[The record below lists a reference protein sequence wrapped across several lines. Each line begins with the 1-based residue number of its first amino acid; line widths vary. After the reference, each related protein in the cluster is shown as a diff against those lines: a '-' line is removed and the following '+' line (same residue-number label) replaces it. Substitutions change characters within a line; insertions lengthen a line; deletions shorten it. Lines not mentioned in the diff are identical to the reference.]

1 MTAPR
6 STTIDDRAT
15 DLFRALAEPHR
26 REILRLVAGAELP
39 AGEIARAFDVSR
51 PAISQHIA
59 VLKDAGLVTER
70 RVGTRRFY
78 RAEPRRLPEIRGYL
92 DDLWGG
98 ALARAKTLAEG
109 PAARGAQEVAG

>member
-1 MTAPR
+1 V
-6 STTIDDRAT
+6 TTDDRAT
-15 DLFRALAEPHR
+15 AVFRALAEPHR

-59 VLKDAGLVTER
+59 VLKDAGLITER
-70 RVGTRRFY
+70 RVGTKRYY
-78 RAEPRRLPEIRGYL
+78 RAEHRRLPEVRAYL

-98 ALARAKTLAEG
+98 ALARAKNLAEG
-109 PAARGAQEVAG
+109 PIARAAAEEAG